1 MPKHWWLENNEEPTD
16 ASEETSY
23 SEYED
28 HSNEHPPKR
37 RRIKRWQAIAGS
49 ALLLGIACIIWL
61 WIAVERG
68 MPTLNQIENPHPEL
82 ATQLISS
89 DGERIDEYYLKN
101 RTTVSLRQ
109 VPHSVIDALIST
121 EDRDFYHHWG
131 INFWGIIRAAISD
144 VAALSPR
151 QGASTITQQL
161 ARNLYLTQQK
171 SMMRKL
177 REMASAIEIERMHTK
192 NEILEM
198 YLNVAYFGRGA
209 YGIESASQMYF
220 GKDVNQLTVPEAAY
234 LIGILKGPE
243 NYDPEDN
250 YDRAVA
256 RRNIVLDNMVET
268 HDLSPDQ
275 AAEYK
280 SEPIRVQPMKPYHGV
295 APQFVEM
302 VRQQLQQLPE
312 LAGYDLYRDGLVV
325 YTTLNAQMQRAAN
338 RAVQEHIAD
347 YQKNVV
353 DKRWNWDAHKTL
365 LDSLIT
371 KAIHQNL
378 EYRIA
383 NRANRPQIAAQLRT
397 HKQFV
402 DSVKR
407 EATRIQCGLVC
418 IDQATGQILSMVGS
432 SNPDQARYGLNHAT
446 QIERQPGSAFKPILY
461 ASCFE
466 HGATPETMVSNEPVS
481 IPDGDKIWS
490 PGNFEGES
498 VGGDRSIREALQ
510 YSVNL
515 CAVHAILSLT
525 SPGDVVK
532 MAHRLGVRS
541 TIPAYP
547 SIALGSAEVTPL
559 ELTSAY
565 STFANEGVRAT
576 PYAILRVEDANGK
589 VLYQAHPEYESVLEP
604 RICHMM
610 TSCLSDVVNAGTA
623 TRIRSVGFH
632 FPAAGKTG
640 TTQDFA
646 DAWFIGYTPQY
657 TAGVWVGFDDKRVSF
672 TGADGQGGRAAAPIW
687 GLFMKYVYDELHPPL
702 EYFTMSYSNVA
713 SPQFPGMD
721 SSQNR
726 VDSNSV
732 DTSRPSIEINP
743 LPNSPSRFPQPGAPL
758 PAQPLPTPNGPVG
771 ENEDT
776 SSSVQVGP
784 KRPINFPSG
793 PWSNSR
799 ITQDTGTARQLRS
812 IHNDSGANSA
822 GVGRQH

>member
-1 MPKHWWLENNEEPTD
+1 MPKHWWLEKDEEPANPPD
-16 ASEETSY
+16 ESGY
-23 SEYED
+23 SE
-28 HSNEHPPKR
+28 NEVPEYNADDDNDSSQSSRKR
-37 RRIKRWQAIAGS
+37 WRVKRWQTIAGS
-49 ALLLGIACIIWL
+49 FLLVGIGLVVWI
-61 WIAVERG
+61 WIAVGRG
-68 MPTLNQIENPHPEL
+68 MPTLDQIENPHPEL
-82 ATQLISS
+82 ATQLISA
-89 DGERIDEYYLKN
+89 DGERLDQYYIKN
-101 RTTVSLRQ
+101 RTSVELRN
-109 VPHSVIDALIST
+109 VPQSVIDALIST

-131 INFWGIIRAAISD
+131 INLWGIIRAAISD
-144 VAALSPR
+144 VATLSPR

-171 SMMRKL
+171 SVMRKL
-177 REMASAIEIERMHTK
+177 REMASAIQIERMHTK
-192 NEILEM
+192 NEILDM

-209 YGIESASQMYF
+209 YGIEAATQMYF
-220 GKDVNQLTVPEAAY
+220 GKDVGQLNVPEAAY

-268 HDLSPDQ
+268 KDLSPEQ
-275 AAEYK
+275 ADEYK
-280 SEPIRVQPMKPYHGV
+280 SEPIRVQPMKPYHGI

-302 VRQQLQQLPE
+302 IREQLEHLPA

-338 RAVQEHIAD
+338 HAVQEHISD

-353 DKRWNWDAHKTL
+353 DKRWNWDTHKGL

-378 EYRIA
+378 AYRMA
-383 NRANRPQIAAQLRT
+383 ARGDRRQIAAQLRGSKPFT
-397 HKQFV
+397 

-407 EATRIQCGLVC
+407 AATRIQCGFVC
-418 IDQATGQILSMVGS
+418 IDQATGQILAMVGS
-432 SNPDQARYGLNHAT
+432 SDPDQARYGLNHVT

-461 ASCFE
+461 ASAFE

-481 IPDGDKIWS
+481 IPDGNKIWS

-498 VGGDRSIREALQ
+498 EGGDRSIRQALQ

-515 CAVHAILSLT
+515 CAVHAILELT
-525 SPGDVVK
+525 TPADVVK
-532 MAHRLGVRS
+532 MAHRLGIRS

-610 TSCLSDVVNAGTA
+610 TSALSDVVNAGTA

-640 TTQDFA
+640 TTQDYA
-646 DAWFIGYTPQY
+646 DAWFVGYTPQY
-657 TAGVWVGFDDKRVSF
+657 TAGVWVGFDDKRVCF

-687 GLFMKYVYDELHPPL
+687 GIFMKNVYDELHPPL
-702 EYFTMSYSNVA
+702 EYFTMSYANVA
-713 SPQFPGMD
+713 SPSFPGQQNPSD
-721 SSQNR
+721 SGSM
-726 VDSNSV
+726 
-732 DTSRPSIEINP
+732 DTSRPAIEINP
-743 LPNSPSRFPQPGAPL
+743 LPNANTRFPNPGAPPPAEPL
-758 PAQPLPTPNGPVG
+758 PAPKGPIG
-771 ENEDT
+771 EIGDSAPMEDIRSMMSAT
-776 SSSVQVGP
+776 KGKLAS
-784 KRPINFPSG
+784 
-793 PWSNSR
+793 
-799 ITQDTGTARQLRS
+799 DTGSERLLRFIHKNQDSSTA
-812 IHNDSGANSA
+812 GEGKAK
-822 GVGRQH
+822 